1 MNRMLECE
9 LELKIKD
16 NVLQNEDCELILFY
30 ESVLSGNL
38 FACQSAAVRHL
49 QDSCH

>member
-1 MNRMLECE
+1 MCRMLEHE
-9 LELKIKD
+9 LELKMKD
-16 NVLQNEDCELILFY
+16 NVLQIKDCELILFY

-38 FACQSAAVRHL
+38 FACQSTVVRHL